1 MANNITTSKF
11 DALEHFINATS
22 AVCAQKIK
30 CSQGILDVN
39 NIVLG
44 IINKRKHSKRVLIS
58 EYAALAKYGCPDA
71 FFNYNLGNED
81 YVEHY
86 DSQLDNCVKTTCGYC
101 WKDYINK
108 TVDSLNNH
116 PNLLIKNINTNKK
129 E

>member
-1 MANNITTSKF
+1 MTDNITTSKF

-22 AVCAQKIK
+22 AVCAQKIN
-30 CSQGILDVN
+30 CCQGILEVN
-39 NIVLG
+39 KIVLD
-44 IINKRKHSKRVLIS
+44 IIGRRKRSKRIPIS

-71 FFNYNLGNED
+71 FFNYSLGDDEAE
-81 YVEHY
+81 YY

-108 TVDSLNNH
+108 TIDSLNNH
-116 PNLLIKNINTNKK
+116 PNLLIKNIDKNKK

>member
-1 MANNITTSKF
+1 MTDNITTSKF

-22 AVCAQKIK
+22 AVCAQKIN
-30 CSQGILDVN
+30 CCQGILEVN
-39 NIVLG
+39 KIVLD
-44 IINKRKHSKRVLIS
+44 IIGRRKRSKRIPIS

-71 FFNYNLGNED
+71 FFNYGLGDDEAE
-81 YVEHY
+81 YY
-86 DSQLDNCVKTTCGYC
+86 DSQLDNCVRTTCGYC

-116 PNLLIKNINTNKK
+116 PNLLIKNINKDKK

>member
-1 MANNITTSKF
+1 MTDNITTSKF

-22 AVCAQKIK
+22 AVCAQKIN
-30 CSQGILDVN
+30 CCQGILEVN
-39 NIVLG
+39 KIVLD
-44 IINKRKHSKRVLIS
+44 IIGRRKRSKRIPIS

-71 FFNYNLGNED
+71 FFNYCLGDDEAE
-81 YVEHY
+81 YY
-86 DSQLDNCVKTTCGYC
+86 DSQLDNCVRTTCGYC

-116 PNLLIKNINTNKK
+116 PNLLIKNINKDKK